1 VGEGLDAVHFCASR
15 RGILHV
21 GIFKRLDLLVTLCEK
36 PRVLILFE
44 FGQQKK
50 KESILTSLSSNNKDL
65 MAKLDSKDHG
75 NSSEK
80 DSRGVPQD
88 VL

>member
-1 VGEGLDAVHFCASR
+1 VGEGLDAAHFCASR

-21 GIFKRLDLLVTLCEK
+21 GIFERLDLLVALCQK
-36 PRVLILFE
+36 PRVLILFG
-44 FGQQKK
+44 FGKQKK
-50 KESILTSLSSNNKDL
+50 KESIPTSRSSNEDL
-65 MAKLDSKDHG
+65 MAKLDFKDHG

-80 DSRGVPQD
+80 DGRGLPQD

>member
-21 GIFKRLDLLVTLCEK
+21 GIFKRLDLLVTFCQK
-36 PRVLILFE
+36 PRVLILLE
-44 FGQQKK
+44 FGKQKK
-50 KESILTSLSSNNKDL
+50 RESIPTSLSSNMDL
-65 MAKLDSKDHG
+65 MAKLDFKDHG

-80 DSRGVPQD
+80 DSRGLPQD